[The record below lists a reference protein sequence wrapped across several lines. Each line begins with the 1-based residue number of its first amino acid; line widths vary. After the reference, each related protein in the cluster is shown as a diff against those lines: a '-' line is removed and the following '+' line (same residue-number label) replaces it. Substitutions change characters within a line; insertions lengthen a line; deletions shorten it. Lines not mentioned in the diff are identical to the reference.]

1 MSDRPLEIIL
11 ASRSPRRKELLKKIV
26 PEFRVVPSRVD
37 EERFRGKDPVRFAL
51 RAAIAKAKDVGQDYP
66 SSLIIAAD
74 TLVWLG
80 EEVLG
85 KPRDRAEGQRMLEK
99 LSGQKHRVI
108 TAVAIYRKDEDRLLT
123 GHEVSRVKF
132 RSLSPKEIRDYLEHG
147 DILDKAGSYAVQEV
161 GDAFVELLGG
171 DYDNIVGLPVHRVK
185 KLLDEFLSPETL
197 VEIKD
202 MAFPHDWGVGVAD
215 GIVTFVPGAV
225 VGDKVRIR
233 IFGTKRRHRYGR
245 MMSLA
250 EPSPFR
256 VEPECP
262 HFPACGGCAFQHL
275 LYPKQL
281 ELKQNYLLQ
290 TLKKIGRINP
300 DILNTESIVPS
311 PQIWYYR
318 NKMEYAFGG
327 EAGDITL
334 GLRSRASPLERYE
347 KRTVPLK
354 KCLIFSKTAERI
366 FSAFIDF
373 ATASGLPPYCPG
385 AGKGFF
391 RNLVLREGKNTGE
404 VMAVLVTRSGQDLNL
419 GKLAPRLRESVP
431 EVKSLWWVENDR
443 VSDVVDFE
451 NKKHVS
457 GGNFIEETL
466 GGLRFRIYPESFF
479 QPNPGAAEI
488 LYGRIV
494 REAQALGSR
503 RVLGLYCGPGSIEI
517 FLSRA
522 ADEVVGIDAEAM
534 NIRTA
539 EENSRANAVANCRFV
554 EGRVEYVLGRMPRG
568 NFDLFVL
575 DPPRAGLSGRA
586 VKHILAR
593 DIPAVIYVSCNPA
606 AFARDLG
613 LFLEKGYGLEKLLS
627 FDFFPHTPHLESLA
641 VLVKRRFAPLDK
653 SVL

>member
-1 MSDRPLEIIL
+1 MSHRPPEIIL

-37 EERFRGKDPVRFAL
+37 EERFRAKDPVRFAL
-51 RAAIAKAKDVGQDYP
+51 RTAVAKAKDVGQDYP
-66 SSLIIAAD
+66 SSLIIASD

-85 KPRDRAEGQRMLEK
+85 KPKDKAEAQKMLEK
-99 LSGQKHRVI
+99 LSGQRHRVV

-123 GHEVSRVKF
+123 GYQVSRVKF
-132 RSLSPKEIRDYLEHG
+132 RSLSSEQIRRYLDHA
-147 DILDKAGSYAVQEV
+147 DVLDKAGSYAVQEV
-161 GDAFVELLGG
+161 GDAFVETLSG
-171 DYDNIVGLPVHRVK
+171 DYDNVVGLPVGKVK

-197 VEIKD
+197 VEIRD
-202 MAFPHDWGVGVAD
+202 MAFPHDWGVGVTD
-215 GIVTFVPGAV
+215 GIITFVPGAV
-225 VGDKVRIR
+225 SGDKVKTRISR
-233 IFGTKRRHRYGR
+233 TKRRHRFGR

-275 LYPKQL
+275 LYSKQL

-290 TLKKIGRINP
+290 TLRKIGRINP
-300 DILNTESIVPS
+300 DVLIKEGIVPS

-334 GLRSRASPLERYE
+334 GLRSRASPLERYV
-347 KRTVPLK
+347 KRTVSLK
-354 KCLIFSKTAERI
+354 KCLIFSRAAERI
-366 FSAFIDF
+366 FPAVIDF
-373 ATASGLPPYCPG
+373 ARASGLPPYRPETRR
-385 AGKGFF
+385 GFF

-404 VMAVLVTRSGQDLNL
+404 IMAVLVTRSGRDLDV
-419 GKLAPRLRESVP
+419 GRLASGLRESVP

-443 VSDVVDFE
+443 ISDVVDFE
-451 NKKHVS
+451 NKKHIS
-457 GGNFIEETL
+457 GSAFIEETL

-488 LYGRIV
+488 LYGRIS
-494 REAQALGSR
+494 REALNLRSR
-503 RVLGLYCGPGSIEI
+503 RILGLYCGPGSIEI
-517 FLSRA
+517 FLSGA

-539 EENSRANAVANCRFV
+539 EENTQINGVGNCRFV

-568 NFDLFVL
+568 TFDLVVL

-586 VKHILAR
+586 LKHILAR
-593 DIPAVIYVSCNPA
+593 DVPAVVYVSCNPA

-613 LFLEKGYGLEKLLS
+613 VFLEKGYGLEKVLS

-641 VLVKRRFAPLDK
+641 VLAK
-653 SVL
+653 